1 MLAKVIIENGVKK
14 IQALTADTGTGAPVG
29 SYLYLEKKSNP
40 QGYLYCDGSTF
51 DETKYPLLY
60 AYLGSNVLPDWRE
73 FSAVGA
79 EENTTDV
86 YNAST
91 NPTGTIHAHDIFTE
105 GEAKDDQLQ
114 DHRHELPST
123 KGSGIYSGVAVT
135 DGTGGAV
142 ANKDTDSAKYARTGN
157 VTRGKRKAVFIYIKA
172 TSGLSENAQDNVI
185 NTLNEQRSYSTV
197 EHLTGRKWID
207 GKPTYEKTI
216 AEDVTQ
222 SDSWDLSTLNIADI
236 IEIKGLAY
244 GTNDQ
249 YIGWFPI
256 NGSMLTSQ
264 PSSNTNFVR
273 LLLTHNHN
281 LVLQVYGAGSGATQL
296 NVTKVRITLEYTKT
310 ID

>member
-1 MLAKVIIENGVKK
+1 MVFQIIKENGQKK
-14 IQALTADTGTGAPVG
+14 IVPLTADVGAGNPVG

-51 DETKYPLLY
+51 DETAYPLLY

-91 NPTGTIHAHDIFTE
+91 NPTGIIHAHDIFT
-105 GEAKDDQLQ
+105 GGQAKDDQLQ

-142 ANKDTDSAKYARTGN
+142 ANKDTNSVRYARTGT

-185 NTLNEQRSYSTV
+185 NTLNEQRSYSTE

-216 AEDVTQ
+216 DCGALPNNTTKNVAH
-222 SDSWDLSTLNIADI
+222 NIANLDEVIELSGSARRSEGTRLPLPFTSADSLSNNIQVYSNDTNIVI
-236 IEIKGLAY
+236 IA
-244 GTNDQ
+244 GTNR
-249 YIGWFPI
+249 
-256 NGSMLTSQ
+256 
-264 PSSNTNFVR
+264 SNYTGYV
-273 LLLTHNHN
+273 
-281 LVLQVYGAGSGATQL
+281 
-296 NVTKVRITLEYTKT
+296 TLEYTKT
-310 ID
+310 TD